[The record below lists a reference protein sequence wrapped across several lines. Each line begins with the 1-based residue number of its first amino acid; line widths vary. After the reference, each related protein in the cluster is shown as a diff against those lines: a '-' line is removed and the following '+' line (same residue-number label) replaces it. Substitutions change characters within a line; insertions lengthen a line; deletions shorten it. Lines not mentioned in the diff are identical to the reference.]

1 MRAFRSGTWIPACFA
16 LFLLLRLTLILLVPV
31 APKSDAVQYFRLAEA
46 LGNGLGYIE
55 HGMPSAYWPVGYPAF
70 LGGLFALFGPR
81 TLVGQLGNLAL
92 AAVSFFLVLSLTRRI
107 FRSETTARIAV
118 LILALYPNNIA
129 YASLL
134 MTETW
139 FTFLVLAGCWCFMF
153 GRGRWALVLAGVIF
167 GLATL
172 TKPQTLV
179 LPLALIVLSLMDRAG
194 RRDLRRQL
202 INAAVLYLALLATV
216 LPWTARNYVALG
228 APVFVSTNGGV
239 NLLIGNNPSA
249 TGGYMEEDALLAER
263 GFTLADQVAADR
275 RAKALAREWIAEHP
289 RRALELMPHKALL
302 LWAWDGEADWA
313 YRVGYADYPGAAGGF
328 LAARVL
334 NQVFY
339 FAIIALFLLSMVMLP
354 RQLAQLT
361 RPWVFFGYLFAIYT
375 TLIALVVFGAPR
387 FHFPVMPWIIMYA
400 SWVIAEWLLRDPAG
414 QAAQSAAPTAP
425 VGSAGVAP

>member
-1 MRAFRSGTWIPACFA
+1 MRAIHSRAWIPACFA
-16 LFLLLRLTLILLVPV
+16 LFVLLRLALILLVPV

-92 AAVSFFLVLSLTRRI
+92 AAASFFLVLSLTRRI
-107 FRSETTARIAV
+107 FRSETAARIAV
-118 LILALYPNNIA
+118 LILALYPNNVA
-129 YASLL
+129 YPSLL

-153 GRGRWALVLAGVIF
+153 GRGRWAVVLTGFIF

-179 LPLALIVLSLMDRAG
+179 LPLALIALALLGPEG

-202 INAAVLYLALLATV
+202 LNAAVLYLALLATV

-263 GFTLADQVAADR
+263 GFTLADQVAADQ

-313 YRVGYADYPGAAGGF
+313 YRIGFAGYQQAAGGF
-328 LAARVL
+328 RAARVV

-339 FAIIALFLLSMVMLP
+339 FAIIALFLISTFMLP
-354 RQLAQLT
+354 RRLAQLT
-361 RPWVFFGYLFAIYT
+361 RPWVLFGYLFAIYT
-375 TLIALVVFGAPR
+375 TLIALVIFGAPR

-400 SWVIAEWLLRDPAG
+400 SWVIAELILRDPAG

-425 VGSAGVAP
+425 AGSAGFAP